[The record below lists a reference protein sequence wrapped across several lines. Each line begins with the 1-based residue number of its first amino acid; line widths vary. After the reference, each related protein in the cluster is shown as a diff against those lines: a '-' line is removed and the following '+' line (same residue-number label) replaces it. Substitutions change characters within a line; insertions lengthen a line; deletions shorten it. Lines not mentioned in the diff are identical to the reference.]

1 MKGATVFITWLY
13 LERSE
18 RNDSIMKKFT
28 NAVIYGHNDAN
39 EILVDNGVIKA
50 IGKELGSADEVI
62 DLGGKLVTAP
72 YVDPHLH
79 LDYVYTL
86 SELGREGAGSGTLFE
101 AIEMWPKFKEN
112 LTVESVKKLALKGI
126 KDEVSRGV
134 QHIRTHIDVTD
145 PKFTG
150 LKAMLEL
157 REEVK
162 DKVEIQIIAF
172 PQQGMYTYKGGRELV
187 EEALKMGADV
197 VGGIPHYEP
206 AREFGE
212 KSVHDAV
219 ELALKYNKLIDV
231 HCDETD
237 DPQSR
242 FVELLNALVLM
253 EDYGEKTTAS
263 HTCSF
268 GSADNSYAYRMLD
281 LFKKSK
287 MNFISCPT
295 ENVYLQGR
303 QDSYPK
309 RRGITRVKEFI
320 ESGINIAFA
329 QDSINDPWYPMGNGN
344 MMNIL
349 DNGIHVAQIMSPEDI
364 ERDLDLITYNG
375 ARCLN
380 IQDRYGLDVGKDANF
395 IVLDGDSSFDVI
407 RNRANVLASIRKGE
421 YLFKQKPVE
430 YDVKLDLGVNY

>member
-1 MKGATVFITWLY
+1 
-13 LERSE
+13 
-18 RNDSIMKKFT
+18 MKKFT
-28 NAVIYGHNDAN
+28 NAVIYGHKDAN
-39 EILVDNGVIKA
+39 EILVDNGIIKA
-50 IGKELGSADEVI
+50 IGKDLGLADEVI
-62 DLGGKLVTAP
+62 DLGGKLVIAP

-86 SELGREGAGSGTLFE
+86 SELGQEGAGSGTLFE
-101 AIEMWPKFKEN
+101 AIEMWPKFKKN
-112 LTVESVKKLALKGI
+112 LSVESVKRLALKGI
-126 KDEVSRGV
+126 KDEVSQGV
-134 QHIRTHIDVTD
+134 QYIRTHIDVTD
-145 PKFTG
+145 PNFTA

-157 REEVK
+157 REELK
-162 DKVEIQIIAF
+162 DILEIQIIAF
-172 PQQGMYTYKGGRELV
+172 PQEGMYTYKGGRDLV

-212 KSVHDAV
+212 KSVHDIV
-219 ELALKYNKLIDV
+219 NLALKYDKLIDV

-253 EDYGEKTTAS
+253 EDYGERTTAS

-287 MNFISCPT
+287 MNFIACPT
-295 ENVYLQGR
+295 ENAYLQGR
-303 QDSYPK
+303 QDTYPK
-309 RRGITRVKEFI
+309 RRGLTRVKEFI
-320 ESGINIAFA
+320 ESGINVAFA

-349 DNGIHVAQIMSPEDI
+349 DNGIHLAQIMSPTDI
-364 ERDLDLITYNG
+364 ETNLDLITYNG

-380 IQDRYGLDVGKDANF
+380 IQDRYGLDEGKDANF
-395 IVLDGDSSFDVI
+395 IVLDGNSPFDVI

-421 YLFKQKPVE
+421 YLFKQKSVE
-430 YDVKLDLGVNY
+430 FDVELDLGVKY

>member
-1 MKGATVFITWLY
+1 
-13 LERSE
+13 
-18 RNDSIMKKFT
+18 MKKFT

-39 EILVDNGVIKA
+39 EILVYNGIIKA
-50 IGKELGSADEVI
+50 IGKDLGPADEII
-62 DLGGKLVTAP
+62 DLEGKLVTAP

-79 LDYVYTL
+79 LDYVYAL
-86 SELGREGAGSGTLFE
+86 SELGQEGADSGTLFE
-101 AIEMWPKFKEN
+101 AIEMWPKFKET
-112 LTVESVKKLALKGI
+112 LTIDGVKTLALKAI
-126 KDEVSRGV
+126 RDEVSQGV
-134 QHIRTHIDVTD
+134 QYIRTHIDVTD
-145 PKFTG
+145 PNFTA

-157 REEVK
+157 KEDLK
-162 DKVEIQIIAF
+162 DIVEIQIVSF
-172 PQQGMYTYKGGRELV
+172 PQQGMYTYKGGREFV

-212 KSVHDAV
+212 KSIRDTV

-237 DPQSR
+237 DPHSR

-253 EDYGEKTTAS
+253 EDYGERTTAS

-268 GSADNSYAYRMLD
+268 GSADNSYAYRMID

-295 ENVYLQGR
+295 ENAYLQGR
-303 QDSYPK
+303 QDTYPK
-309 RRGITRVKEFI
+309 RRGLTRVKEFL
-320 ESGINIAFA
+320 EHGINVAFA

-349 DNGIHVAQIMSPEDI
+349 DNGIHLAQIMSPSEI
-364 ERDLDLITYNG
+364 EKDLDLITYNG

-380 IQDRYGLDVGKDANF
+380 IQDRYGLSVGKDANF
-395 IVLDGDSSFDVI
+395 IVINGDSPFDVI
-407 RNRANVLASIRKGE
+407 RNRAGVLASIRRGE

-430 YDVKLDLGVNY
+430 YEVELDLGVN

>member
-1 MKGATVFITWLY
+1 
-13 LERSE
+13 
-18 RNDSIMKKFT
+18 MKKFK
-28 NAVIYGHNDAN
+28 NAVIYGSNNAT
-39 EILVDNGVIKA
+39 EILVEDGIIKA
-50 IGKELGSADEVI
+50 VGTDLGPADEEI
-62 DLGGKLVTAP
+62 DLDGKLVCAP

-86 SELGREGAGSGTLFE
+86 SELGQNGAGTGTLFE
-101 AIEMWPKFKEN
+101 AIEMWPKFKET
-112 LTVESVKKLALKGI
+112 LTIESVKRLAMKGVI
-126 KDEVSRGV
+126 DEVSQGV
-134 QHIRTHIDVTD
+134 QYIRTHIDVTD
-145 PKFTG
+145 PTFTG

-157 REEVK
+157 KSELK
-162 DKVEIQIIAF
+162 DKVDIQIVAF

-187 EEALKMGADV
+187 EEALKMGADC

-212 KSVHDAV
+212 KSIHEIVK
-219 ELALKYNKLIDV
+219 LALKYDKLIDV

-237 DPQSR
+237 DPMSR

-253 EDYGEKTTAS
+253 EDYGTRTTAS

-268 GSADNSYAYRMLD
+268 GSADNSYAFRMLD
-281 LFKKSK
+281 LFKKSRL
-287 MNFISCPT
+287 NFISCPT

-303 QDSYPK
+303 QDTYPK
-309 RRGITRVKEFI
+309 RRGITRVKELKDY
-320 ESGINIAFA
+320 GINVAFA

-344 MMNIL
+344 MMNVL

-364 ERDLDLITYNG
+364 KTDLDLITVNG

-380 IQDRYGLDVGKDANF
+380 IQDKYGIEDGKDANF
-395 IVLDGDSSFDVI
+395 IVLNGDSPYDVI
-407 RNRANVLASIRKGE
+407 RKRANVIASVRKGE
-421 YLFKQKPVE
+421 FLFKQKPVE

>member
-1 MKGATVFITWLY
+1 
-13 LERSE
+13 
-18 RNDSIMKKFT
+18 MKKFT
-28 NAVIYGHNDAN
+28 NAVIYGHKDAN
-39 EILVDNGVIKA
+39 EILVENGIIKA
-50 IGKELGSADEVI
+50 IGKDLEAVGETI
-62 DLGGKLVTAP
+62 DLGGNLVTAP

-86 SELGREGAGSGTLFE
+86 SELGQEGAGSGTLFE
-101 AIEMWPKFKEN
+101 AIEMWPKFKKN
-112 LTVESVKKLALKGI
+112 LTVESVKNLALKGI
-126 KDEVSRGV
+126 RDEVSQGV

-145 PKFTG
+145 PNFTA
-150 LKAMLEL
+150 LKAMLEMK
-157 REEVK
+157 EELK
-162 DKVEIQIIAF
+162 DIVEIQIVAF
-172 PQQGMYTYKGGRELV
+172 PQEGMYTYKGGRELV

-212 KSVHDAV
+212 KSVHDIV
-219 ELALKYNKLIDV
+219 KLAMKYDKLIDV

-237 DPQSR
+237 DSQSR

-253 EDYGEKTTAS
+253 EDYGTRTTAS

-268 GSADNSYAYRMLD
+268 GSADNSYAYRMID

-287 MNFISCPT
+287 MNFISPPT
-295 ENVYLQGR
+295 ENAYLQGR
-303 QDSYPK
+303 QDTYPK
-309 RRGITRVKEFI
+309 RRGLTRVKEFI
-320 ESGINIAFA
+320 ESGINVAFA

-349 DNGIHVAQIMSPEDI
+349 DNGIHLAQIMSPKEI
-364 ERDLDLITYNG
+364 ETNLDLITTNG

-407 RNRANVLASIRKGE
+407 RNRARVLASIRKGE
-421 YLFKQKPVE
+421 YLFKQRALE
-430 YDVKLDLGVNY
+430 YEVKLNLGVNY

>member
-1 MKGATVFITWLY
+1 
-13 LERSE
+13 
-18 RNDSIMKKFT
+18 MKKFT
-28 NAVIYGHNDAN
+28 NAVIYGFDNAN

-50 IGKELGSADEVI
+50 IGKDLGPADTVI
-62 DLGGKLVTAP
+62 DLNGKLVIAP

-86 SELGREGAGSGTLFE
+86 SELGQEGAGSGTLFE
-101 AIEMWPKFKEN
+101 AIEMWPKFKET

-126 KDEVSRGV
+126 KDEVSQGV
-134 QHIRTHIDVTD
+134 QYIRTHIDVTD
-145 PKFTG
+145 PKFTA

-157 REEVK
+157 REELK
-162 DKVEIQIIAF
+162 DIVDIQIIAF
-172 PQQGMYTYKGGRELV
+172 PQQGMYTYKGGRDLV
-187 EEALKMGADV
+187 EEALKMGADI

-212 KSVHDAV
+212 KSLHDIV
-219 ELALKYNKLIDV
+219 ELALKYDKLIDV

-287 MNFISCPT
+287 MNFIACPT
-295 ENVYLQGR
+295 ENAYLQGR
-303 QDSYPK
+303 QDTYPK
-309 RRGITRVKEFI
+309 RRGLTRVKEFL
-320 ESGINIAFA
+320 ENGINVAFA

-349 DNGIHVAQIMSPEDI
+349 DNGIHLAQIMSPEDI
-364 ERDLDLITYNG
+364 KTNLNLITYNG

-395 IVLDGDSSFDVI
+395 IVLDGDSPFDVI
-407 RNRANVLASIRKGE
+407 RNRAGVLASIRKGE
-421 YLFKQKPVE
+421 YLFKKKPVE
-430 YDVKLDLGVNY
+430 YDVELDLGVK

>member
-1 MKGATVFITWLY
+1 
-13 LERSE
+13 
-18 RNDSIMKKFT
+18 MKKFT
-28 NAVIYGHNDAN
+28 NAVIYGHDGAS

-50 IGKELGSADEVI
+50 IGKDLGPADEVI

-86 SELGREGAGSGTLFE
+86 SEMGQDGAGSGTLFE
-101 AIEMWPKFKEN
+101 AIEMWPKFKET
-112 LTVESVKKLALKGI
+112 LTVDSVKKLALKGI
-126 KDEVSRGV
+126 IDEVSQGV

-145 PKFTG
+145 PTFTG

-157 REEVK
+157 REELK

-212 KSVHDAV
+212 KSVHETV
-219 ELALKYNKLIDV
+219 KLALKYDKLIDV

-253 EDYGEKTTAS
+253 EDYGTRTTAS

-268 GSADNSYAYRMLD
+268 GSSDNSYAYRMLD

-287 MNFISCPT
+287 MNFICPPT
-295 ENVYLQGR
+295 ENAYLQGR
-303 QDSYPK
+303 QDTYPK
-309 RRGITRVKEFI
+309 RRGLTRVKEFL
-320 ESGINIAFA
+320 EYGINIAFA

-349 DNGIHVAQIMSPEDI
+349 DNGIHLAQIMSPEDI
-364 ERDLDLITYNG
+364 KTNLNLITYNG

-395 IVLDGDSSFDVI
+395 IVINGNSPYDVI
-407 RNRANVLASIRKGE
+407 RNRAGVLASVRKGE

>member
-1 MKGATVFITWLY
+1 MKKKFFNARIY
-13 LERSE
+13 
-18 RNDSIMKKFT
+18 RNDAATEMIVENGKITHIGSNLPKC
-28 NAVIYGHNDAN
+28 D
-39 EILVDNGVIKA
+39 EEVDLK
-50 IGKELGSADEVI
+50 
-62 DLGGKLVTAP
+62 GKLVMAP

-86 SELGREGAGSGTLFE
+86 SALGKEGAGSGTLFE
-101 AIEMWPKFKEN
+101 AIELWPKFKET

-126 KDEVSRGV
+126 KDEVSQGV

-145 PKFTG
+145 PNFTA
-150 LKAMLEL
+150 LKAMLEMKEDL
-157 REEVK
+157 KHIV
-162 DKVEIQIIAF
+162 DIQIVAF
-172 PQQGMYTYKGGRELV
+172 PQQGMYTYKGGRDLV
-187 EEALKMGADV
+187 EEALKMGVDI

-212 KSVHDAV
+212 RSVHDIV
-219 ELALKYNKLIDV
+219 KLALKYDKPIDV

-237 DPQSR
+237 DPHSR

-253 EDYGEKTTAS
+253 EDYGERTTAS

-268 GSADNSYAYRMLD
+268 GSADDSYAYRMLD

-295 ENVYLQGR
+295 ENAYLQGR
-303 QDSYPK
+303 QDTYPK
-309 RRGITRVKEFI
+309 RRGLTRVKEFI
-320 ESGINIAFA
+320 EYGINVAFA

-349 DNGIHVAQIMSPEDI
+349 DNGIHLAQIMSAEDVKTNF
-364 ERDLDLITYNG
+364 DLISYNG

-380 IQDRYGLDVGKDANF
+380 IHDSYGLEVGKQANF
-395 IVLDGDSSFDVI
+395 IVLDETSVYEAI
-407 RNRANVLASIRKGE
+407 RKRVDVLASVRDGE
-421 YLFKQKPVE
+421 YLFKRKE
-430 YDVKLDLGVNY
+430 KAYDVELDL